1 MNVEPPPI
9 PLPTTRNNFAD
20 HPVALNRQSSWS
32 KTTATLSLVFG
43 VVALLTVPA
52 FAFMSLMASLQYQNG
67 NGSLILPILG
77 GLVGL
82 LIHLAA
88 GVAGFVS
95 VLNKGPK
102 GQAWTGLVLN
112 GLAVLVTVITVLLA
126 SMS

>member
-1 MNVEPPPI
+1 MNHEPPPI
-9 PLPTTRNNFAD
+9 PLSTRENNLAEQ
-20 HPVALNRQSSWS
+20 PIAPNRQSSWS

-43 VVALLTVPA
+43 LVALLTVPG

-82 LIHLAA
+82 MIHLTA

-95 VLNKGPK
+95 ILNKGPK
-102 GQAWTGLVLN
+102 GQAWTGLILN
-112 GLAVLVTVITVLLA
+112 GLAVLMTGITVLLA

>member
-1 MNVEPPPI
+1 MNPEPPPI
-9 PLPTTRNNFAD
+9 PLLTREANFTD
-20 HPVALNRQSSWS
+20 HPIAPSRQSSWS

-43 VVALLTVPA
+43 VVALLTVPG

-67 NGSLILPILG
+67 NGSLLLPILG

-82 LIHLAA
+82 LIHLTA

-95 VLNKGPK
+95 ILNKGPK
-102 GQAWTGLVLN
+102 GQAWTGVVLN
-112 GLAVLVTVITVLLA
+112 ALAVLITGITILLA

>member
-1 MNVEPPPI
+1 MNHEPPPVPFPI
-9 PLPTTRNNFAD
+9 KGNNLAD
-20 HPVALNRQSSWS
+20 PPIVPNRRSSWS

-43 VVALLTVPA
+43 LVALLTVPG

-67 NGSLILPILG
+67 NGSLLLPILG

-95 VLNKGPK
+95 ILNKGPK
-102 GQAWTGLVLN
+102 SRGWAGLVLN
-112 GLAVLVTVITVLLA
+112 ALAVLITGITVMLA

>member
-1 MNVEPPPI
+1 MNHEPPPI
-9 PLPTTRNNFAD
+9 PLTVNQAAIPR
-20 HPVALNRQSSWS
+20 HPGIRLPQSTWI

-43 VVALLTVPA
+43 VVALLTVPG
-52 FAFMSLMASLQYQNG
+52 FAFMSLMSSLQYQNG

-77 GLVGL
+77 GLVGI
-82 LIHLAA
+82 LIHLTA

-95 VLNKGPK
+95 ILNKGPN

-112 GLAVLVTVITVLLA
+112 GLAVLITGITVLLA

>member
-1 MNVEPPPI
+1 MNHGPPPI
-9 PLPTTRNNFAD
+9 PLSTRENNLAE
-20 HPVALNRQSSWS
+20 HPIAPNRQSSWS

-43 VVALLTVPA
+43 GVALLTVPG

-77 GLVGL
+77 GMVGI
-82 LIHLAA
+82 LIHLAG

-95 VLNKGPK
+95 ILNKGPK

-112 GLAVLVTVITVLLA
+112 GLAVLLTGITVLLA